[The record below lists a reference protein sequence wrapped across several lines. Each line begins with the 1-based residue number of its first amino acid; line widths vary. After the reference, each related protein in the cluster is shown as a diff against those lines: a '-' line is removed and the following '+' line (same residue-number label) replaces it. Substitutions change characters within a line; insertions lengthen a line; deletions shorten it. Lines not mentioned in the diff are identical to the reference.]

1 VTDSLSA
8 IHHIIDD
15 TPGKPADE
23 VDHIY
28 RSSNDDLWQLIRE
41 ASSGRHLVRHTSN
54 PSSGGAVSEM
64 SVEEFLAINGPG
76 PEHEALRL
84 LLAKSTTV

>member
-8 IHHIIDD
+8 IHHLIDD
-15 TPGKPADE
+15 TAGKPAGE

-28 RSSNDDLWQLIRE
+28 RSSNGDLWQLVRE
-41 ASSGRHLVRHTSN
+41 ASSRGQLVRHTSN
-54 PSSGGAVSEM
+54 LSSGGAVSET
-64 SVEEFLAINGPG
+64 SVEEFLAINGSG

-84 LLAKSTTV
+84 LLKESATA